1 MKLGF
6 VGVGKIATS
15 VIEGIFKA
23 KINVKEIILSPKNRK
38 NSKFLQN
45 KFKKIKIAKNNQ
57 EVLDKSNWVVLS
69 VTPKIGKQILKNLKF
84 KKNHI
89 ILNFMSTIHNS
100 ELKKIIFP
108 AKQIFKIA
116 PLPMIKYNL
125 GPIIIYPKN
134 KIIENFF
141 SRLGKVI
148 ATNNEKE
155 NKKLWV
161 MTSFMAT
168 YLEIFNTAHK
178 WFVKK
183 GVNQNKSK
191 EYINHLFKALNNELL
206 KNSNYSIDKIIKEFQ
221 TKGGINEELLKR
233 VKKSGIFKNLDKGFN
248 KIYNRVKKS

>member
-23 KINVKEIILSPKNRK
+23 KINFKEIILSPKNRK